1 MIQGT
6 WINISTHTPLA
17 GRDMNSVVLIGRLT
31 ISTHTPL
38 AGRDLSQG
46 NNKSVPFDFYSH
58 APRGA
63 RPSAGLPIFQGFHF
77 YSHAPRGARLD
88 KSFLVSACLYIST
101 HTPLAG
107 RDVAAMRKA
116 AKKTISTHTPLAGRD
131 NFYTVAQEIAKNF
144 YSHAPR
150 GARLR
155 K

>member
-63 RPSAGLPIFQGFHF
+63 RRTIDSLDEIFKDF
-77 YSHAPRGARLD
+77 YSHAPRGARQKD
-88 KSFLVSACLYIST
+88 
-101 HTPLAG
+101 
-107 RDVAAMRKA
+107 M
-116 AKKTISTHTPLAGRD
+116 
-131 NFYTVAQEIAKNF
+131 
-144 YSHAPR
+144 
-150 GARLR
+150 
-155 K
+155 